1 MSQSMTKRQL
11 AAMLRKS
18 GLRRADGQPAMAKK
32 VQEQQKSA
40 YEAYVKAKYDE
51 QNPLIA
57 REAYRTEAEKKLK
70 QRAVEEQEKARMMG
84 VSVAE
89 LKKLEL
95 KNKVDEKIAKD
106 ITYADFLRA
115 NPVLATRILDEE
127 IERVRYIQEHTM
139 VPRRMDPRRVDRAMD
154 EFESPKGDDDELFSP
169 KPKRPRGSIGT
180 PGGTPG
186 GTPKVI
192 RVGEDGSY
200 DLGSV

>member
-18 GLRRADGQPAMAKK
+18 GLQKSSGQPAMAKK
-32 VQEQQKSA
+32 VQEQQKRA

-70 QRAVEEQEKARMMG
+70 KRAVEEQEKARMMG

-127 IERVRYIQEHTM
+127 IERVRYIQERTM
-139 VPRRMDPRRVDRAMD
+139 VPRRIDQGRVDRAME
-154 EFESPKGDDDELFSP
+154 EFDSPKGDDDDFFSP
-169 KPKRPRGSIGT
+169 KRPSGST
-180 PGGTPG
+180 GTPG
-186 GTPKVI
+186 GTPKVL

-200 DLGSV
+200 DLGHV